1 MKFKPIVITSRS
13 VTLEMQNTD
22 IVSTN
27 DYELF
32 VDGELYT
39 KSNLNV
45 VSVFNLNPDTKYEF
59 VVKSNDVSE
68 KLVIKTL
75 YESVCLNVR
84 RFGAK
89 GDGKTNDTNALQAAI
104 LACPDNGRV
113 YIPEGDYYTSALFL
127 RSNITIEIS
136 KYARLVGDIDR
147 NHYPVLPGMIL
158 VLM

>member
-32 VDGELYT
+32 VNGELYT

-45 VSVFNLNPDTKYEF
+45 VSVFNLNPDTEYEF

-104 LACPDNGRV
+104 LA
-113 YIPEGDYYTSALFL
+113 
-127 RSNITIEIS
+127 
-136 KYARLVGDIDR
+136 
-147 NHYPVLPGMIL
+147 
-158 VLM
+158 